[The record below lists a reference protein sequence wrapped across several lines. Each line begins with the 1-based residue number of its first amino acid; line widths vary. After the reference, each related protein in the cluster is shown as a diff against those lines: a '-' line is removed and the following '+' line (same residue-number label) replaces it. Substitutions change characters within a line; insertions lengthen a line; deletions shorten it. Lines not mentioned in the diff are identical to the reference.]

1 VASRQRKKRKC
12 NKYDHLEYRKH
23 VTLAQFYSQRL
34 NALDIPFGSIANAA
48 VFGCPVD
55 RPRAKTKDLVPFSD
69 KTLARLAKP
78 LTTPVCAD
86 FYRKGAPAWTKLPRY
101 VDWLR
106 SIGAGPVK
114 APPKP
119 RAKRKPKAA
128 PMFQE
133 SAPERWRDFPME
145 DIPCFSAL

>member
-1 VASRQRKKRKC
+1 MTSRQRRKQHDS
-12 NKYDHLEYRKH
+12 KWEHIDFREK
-23 VTLAQFYSQRL
+23 VTLADFYEARL
-34 NALDIPFGSIANAA
+34 NAIEIPYGSIANAA
-48 VFGCPVD
+48 LYGCPVD

-114 APPKP
+114 AAPKP
-119 RAKRKPKAA
+119 RAKRKPKAP

-133 SAPERWRDFPME
+133 SKPERWRDFPME
-145 DIPCFSAL
+145 AIPCFLQS